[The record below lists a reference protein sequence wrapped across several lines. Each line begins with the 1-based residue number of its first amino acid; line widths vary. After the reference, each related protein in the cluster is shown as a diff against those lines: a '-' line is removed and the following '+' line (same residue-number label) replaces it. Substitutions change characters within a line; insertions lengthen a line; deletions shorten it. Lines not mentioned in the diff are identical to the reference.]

1 MNNLR
6 WQPVREENSGSRT
19 GRPAVTQ
26 EIVVTLPAVPP
37 SINTNAVRSHWRG
50 WHTAKKQWQADL
62 ERLFMAAALPRP
74 LDAVGPVMAD
84 VTLRFPDKRRRD
96 SENFRPVLSKA
107 LGDALVNGGWLAD
120 DTDQDWR
127 LQVVIAP
134 ERGPHETCIALAWR
148 KP

>member
-1 MNNLR
+1 MR
-6 WQPVREENSGSRT
+6 GVGIT
-19 GRPAVTQ
+19 IAT
-26 EIVVTLPAVPP
+26 VPP

-50 WHTAKKQWQADL
+50 FHSAKKKWQADL
-62 ERLFMAAALPRP
+62 EQLLMAAALPRP
-74 LDAVGPVMAD
+74 LLSDGPVLAD
-84 VTLRFPDKRRRD
+84 VVLTFPDKRRRD

-134 ERGPHETCIALAWR
+134 ERGPHNTSISLRW
-148 KP
+148 KS

>member
-1 MNNLR
+1 MAAT
-6 WQPVREENSGSRT
+6 REVS
-19 GRPAVTQ
+19 VT
-26 EIVVTLPAVPP
+26 VGVVPP

-50 WHTAKKQWQADL
+50 FHTAKKQWQGDL
-62 ERLFMAAALPRP
+62 EKLFLASNLPRP
-74 LDAVGPVMAD
+74 LTSTGPVQAD
-84 VTLRFPDKRRRD
+84 VVLTFPDRRRRD

-134 ERGPHETCIALAWR
+134 ERGPYETRISLRWP
-148 KP
+148 K